1 MSTNKNCLKSMCFKL
16 QHKKKEESLKDQKE
30 ESEAISEFTFG
41 KKSSKEPVER
51 RFAEA
56 WENI

>member
-1 MSTNKNCLKSMCFKL
+1 MCFKL

>member
-1 MSTNKNCLKSMCFKL
+1 MCARL
-16 QHKKKEESLKDQKE
+16 QHKKKEESLKNQKE
-30 ESEAISEFTFG
+30 GSEAVTEFTFG
-41 KKSSKEPVER
+41 KKESKEPVER